1 MRSKYISYFIQLRV
15 VQLYSIF
22 ISRILL
28 IPWRAAARISVMSL
42 ENHRGRSCF
51 FTSARVS
58 PEYAFLVLINSFK

>member
-15 VQLYSIF
+15 VQLCSIF

-28 IPWRAAARISVMSL
+28 IPWRAAARISVIST

-51 FTSARVS
+51 LLPR
-58 PEYAFLVLINSFK
+58 EYHLNMRFLF